1 MDTHQIN
8 VVKKRYGVP
17 DDLASCHTAE
27 VDGYVLEG
35 HVPAAEVKRLLAE
48 KLPPAASPFPECRW
62 APQAWSWTG

>member
-35 HVPAAEVKRLLAE
+35 HVPAAVKRLLAE
-48 KLPPAASPFPECRW
+48 KLARGLAVPGMPMGSPGMELD
-62 APQAWSWTG
+62 G